1 MMDSDASRWELLIAW
16 VKADLD
22 NVTPPPI
29 AVLPRTARKVPA
41 DEDWDVAIA
50 RARARTLAA
59 QPQPALLRRFAGLPR
74 THRG

>member
-50 RARARTLAA
+50 RARARTQT
-59 QPQPALLRRFAGLPR
+59 QPQPTARRPSAGLPP

>member
-1 MMDSDASRWELLIAW
+1 MRDADATRWDLLIAW

-22 NVTPPPI
+22 SVTPPPI
-29 AVLPRTARKVPA
+29 AVVPRVTRKVPA
-41 DEDWDVAIA
+41 DEDWDLAIA